1 MPEDGLVP
9 IGELARRPGVT
20 TSALRYYERIGLR
33 SPAALAGQRAAPGV
47 DEAVFHAGN
56 LSKQVSASL
65 TCASC
70 RLERPDQ
77 SVLPGAV
84 VEQRIGDELLP
95 ERPRHRVELDRRAGG
110 LQRPRWMVDVRA
122 QRSAPLVD
130 HI

>member
-1 MPEDGLVP
+1 VPEDGRVP
-9 IGELARRPGVT
+9 IGELARPPGVT
-20 TSALRYYERIGLR
+20 TSVLRYYERIDLR
-33 SPAALAGQRAAPGV
+33 PPAELAGQRGVPGG

-56 LSKQVSASL
+56 LRKRVCAPL
-65 TCASC
+65 MCASC

-110 LQRPRWMVDVRA
+110 LQRPRWMADVRA